1 MAGQLHV
8 FYKFPNPMR
17 KEAYPTI
24 LIVDDDHDLCTIL
37 SRKLKSIAR
46 LHSEGT
52 LAGCL
57 DYLKKKKP
65 TLMLLDNSLPDGF
78 GISFLKK
85 FSHLFKGIKIIVITS
100 DSDKNLERDSLSAGA
115 VFFLPK
121 PFTIQAVTNTV
132 KQALAI

>member
-1 MAGQLHV
+1 MAGQLHTC
-8 FYKFPNPMR
+8 YKPLNLMR
-17 KEAYPTI
+17 KETYPTI
-24 LIVDDDHDLCTIL
+24 LIVDDDRDLCTIL

-85 FSHLFKGIKIIVITS
+85 FSHLFKGIKVIVITS
-100 DSDKNLERDSLSAGA
+100 DTDKGLEGESLSAGA

-121 PFTIQAVTNTV
+121 PFTIQTVTNTV